1 MHKWLGIHLQ
11 DVMDFVLRKND
22 FHKSST
28 NGILELTLRDRR
40 LISSFQ
46 DESQTKNEDDVML
59 LELLSMYKFGY
70 KAEIESLISLSN
82 VNLKFTDILK
92 KIILTPSQCR
102 QHVRI
107 QNFNKIGEGEI
118 IGAPLD

>member
-1 MHKWLGIHLQ
+1 
-11 DVMDFVLRKND
+11 
-22 FHKSST
+22 
-28 NGILELTLRDRR
+28 
-40 LISSFQ
+40 
-46 DESQTKNEDDVML
+46 ML

-107 QNFNKIGEGEI
+107 QNFNKISEGEI
-118 IGAPLD
+118 IGAPFV

>member
-11 DVMDFVLRKND
+11 DVMDFVLQKND

-102 QHVRI
+102 QHFRI
-107 QNFNKIGEGEI
+107 QNFNKVNVGEKI
-118 IGAPLD
+118 DAPFV